1 MNRIFFNGV
10 SKFSYDGQLISFSL
24 DDTKPDPQLGT
35 TKDVVFTG
43 ICDLRTLKG
52 IVEFLN
58 SQVQEVEKRE
68 GNLAGKQR
76 PTDEKEISNEAA
88 SLMVIKATDIENHD

>member
-24 DDTKPDPQLGT
+24 DDTKPDSQLGT
-35 TKDVVFTG
+35 TKDIVFTG

-58 SQVQEVEKRE
+58 NQVQEVEKRE
-68 GNLAGKQR
+68 GNVAGKQR
-76 PTDEKEISNEAA
+76 PADTKENSNEAA
-88 SLMVIKATDIENHD
+88 SLMVIKATDIENHN